1 VVDEGM
7 SEPDD
12 TLGKRPAQAG
22 KPDRE
27 ARLAQA
33 LRANL
38 KRRKQAGRAQPAPAA
53 ADGGSDEES

>member
-1 VVDEGM
+1 MGAM

-12 TLGKRPAQAG
+12 VKPSKPVKAA

-38 KRRKQAGRAQPAPAA
+38 KRRKQAGRAGAPVA
-53 ADGGSDEES
+53 GPESGPDEES

>member
-1 VVDEGM
+1 MGGM

-12 TLGKRPAQAG
+12 IMGKPPAQAG
-22 KPDRE
+22 KHDRA

-38 KRRKQAGRAQPAPAA
+38 KRRKQAGRAQAPAA
-53 ADGGSDEES
+53 GPETGSDEES

>member
-1 VVDEGM
+1 M

-12 TLGKRPAQAG
+12 IQARRPAQAG

-38 KRRKQAGRAQPAPAA
+38 KRRKQAGRAGAPAA
-53 ADGGSDEES
+53 GPETGSDEES

>member
-1 VVDEGM
+1 MGGM

-12 TLGKRPAQAG
+12 VKPSKPAQAG

-38 KRRKQAGRAQPAPAA
+38 KRRKQAGKAPGPVEGPDSGA
-53 ADGGSDEES
+53 DEES

>member
-1 VVDEGM
+1 MGAM
-7 SEPDD
+7 SEADD
-12 TLGKRPAQAG
+12 TRASKPAQAA

-38 KRRKQAGRAQPAPAA
+38 KRRKQAGRAQAAPTGPL
-53 ADGGSDEES
+53 DGSDEES

>member
-1 VVDEGM
+1 MGGM

-12 TLGKRPAQAG
+12 IRAGRPTQAG

-38 KRRKQAGRAQPAPAA
+38 KRRKQAGRAQTPAGE
-53 ADGGSDEES
+53 ADSGSDEET

>member
-1 VVDEGM
+1 MGGM
-7 SEPDD
+7 SEADD
-12 TLGKRPAQAG
+12 ISASKPAQAA

-38 KRRKQAGRAQPAPAA
+38 KRRKQAGRAQAA
-53 ADGGSDEES
+53 SAGPLDGSDEES

>member
-1 VVDEGM
+1 MGGM

-12 TLGKRPAQAG
+12 IRARPPTQGA

-38 KRRKQAGRAQPAPAA
+38 KRRKQAGRAQAPVAVA
-53 ADGGSDEES
+53 ETGSDEES

>member
-1 VVDEGM
+1 M